1 MKEWVIIQD
10 AREEG
15 GDIRDNERIIDMLRW
30 GKSVEEIT
38 DFCGYPLELVKKIE
52 DELKKSG

>member
-1 MKEWVIIQD
+1 MPGKKEG
-10 AREEG
+10 REEG
-15 GDIRDNERIIDMLRW
+15 GDIRDNERIIDMLRR

>member
-1 MKEWVIIQD
+1 MEDSGRIYD
-10 AREEG
+10 AEMQNLGNKSIET
-15 GDIRDNERIIDMLRW
+15 LQ
-30 GKSVEEIT
+30 SVEEIT